1 MNKNRL
7 HRWAATAAAGLTLAG
22 AAAAANLPAHNTAI
36 AVRSG
41 GVSVDEFA
49 DLNRQASNYSL
60 KLILAAKR
68 SGAYLADVDVVVR
81 ALPSRQVVLEHR
93 SEGPL
98 VLATLPPGRYEV
110 VASYGQVLPGAP
122 TTNTRIVTISPSG
135 LAQMVMYFDTGDEV
149 SANSPEEFSVR

>member
-1 MNKNRL
+1 MSRTL
-7 HRWAATAAAGLTLAG
+7 HRWAAATAAGLTFAG
-22 AAAAANLPAHNTAI
+22 AAFAANPPPI
-36 AVRSG
+36 PVRSG

-49 DLNRQASNYSL
+49 ELNRQASEYSL

-81 ALPSRQVVLEHR
+81 SLPSRNVVLEHR

-98 VLATLPPGRYEV
+98 VLAALPPGRYEV
-110 VASYGQVLPGAP
+110 IASYGQVRPGAP
-122 TTNTRIVTISPSG
+122 TSHTRVVTISPSG

-149 SANSPEEFSVR
+149 SSNSPPEFSTR

>member
-22 AAAAANLPAHNTAI
+22 AAAAANLPANPPAVS
-36 AVRSG
+36 VRSG

-122 TTNTRIVTISPSG
+122 TTNTRIVTISPSA

-149 SANSPEEFSVR
+149 SANSPAEFSVR

>member
-1 MNKNRL
+1 MTRPL
-7 HRWAATAAAGLTLAG
+7 HRWAAATAAGLTFAG
-22 AAAAANLPAHNTAI
+22 AAFAANPPPVPV

-49 DLNRQASNYSL
+49 ELNRRASDFSL

-68 SGAYLADVDVVVR
+68 TGAYLADVDVVVR
-81 ALPSRQVVLEHR
+81 ALPSRNVVFEHR

-98 VLATLPPGRYEV
+98 VLAALPPGRYEV
-110 VASYGQVLPGAP
+110 TATYGQVLPGAP
-122 TTNTRIVTISPSG
+122 TTNTRIVTIAPSG

-149 SANSPEEFSVR
+149 SSNSPREFSTR